1 LRDTASKA
9 TVQITGRQDRDI
21 ASVEGISPHSA
32 SSHGRMTTAMPIT
45 FESLVATTKATI
57 AVEERLSSGR
67 PERV

>member
-1 LRDTASKA
+1 MA
-9 TVQITGRQDRDI
+9 
-21 ASVEGISPHSA
+21 
-32 SSHGRMTTAMPIT
+32 TAMPIT